1 MDIEGAEL
9 AAINGAEKIIW
20 ENKPSLA
27 VCVYHYPEQV
37 ADIISQISSFNSEYL
52 FFIRN
57 YTGFLTETVLYAIM
71 PSSTIIKSN

>member
-9 AAINGAEKIIW
+9 AAIKGAEKIIR

-37 ADIISQISSFNSEYL
+37 ADIIDQISKLNSDYH

-57 YTGFLTETVLYAIM
+57 YTGFLTETVLYAVLPDNIHLAQA
-71 PSSTIIKSN
+71 